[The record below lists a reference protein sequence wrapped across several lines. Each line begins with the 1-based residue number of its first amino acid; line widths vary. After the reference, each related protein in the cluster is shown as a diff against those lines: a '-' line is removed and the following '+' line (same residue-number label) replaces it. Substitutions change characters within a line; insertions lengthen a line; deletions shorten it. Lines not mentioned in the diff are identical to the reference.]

1 MNLALKFL
9 AAIADKASSGLRLLG
24 DKEMKKDIDPDKKT
38 IEIDP
43 DYKKIID
50 RCAESGENFIIN
62 NGNAMHAAYLLTK
75 FFAKAEDQVRIFTGE
90 LFAKV
95 FDDQNLIAAA
105 IEFLSKGANNKIV
118 VAFQEKEGEEEKKGR
133 VLKRNFVK
141 NLTAL
146 PENADKLEI
155 YSVSLNLDGQ
165 ANHFAVMDSSAFRY
179 ELDHDK
185 KSAVANFGDQK
196 NSGKLKEFFD
206 KLIADYS
213 TKVTIRI

>member
-1 MNLALKFL
+1 ME
-9 AAIADKASSGLRLLG
+9 
-24 DKEMKKDIDPDKKT
+24 KEIDPDKKT

-50 RCAESGENFIIN
+50 RCAESGENFVIN

-75 FFAKAEDQVRIFTGE
+75 FFAKAEDQVRIFTGV
-90 LFAKV
+90 LFAEV
-95 FDDQNLIAAA
+95 FDGQPLIDAAV
-105 IEFLSKGANNKIV
+105 EFLSRSANNKIV
-118 VAFQEKEGEEEKKGR
+118 VAFQEKEGEEEKRGR

-141 NLTAL
+141 KLTTTL
-146 PENADKLEI
+146 PKNSGKLEI
-155 YSVSLNLDGQ
+155 YSIPLDLDGQ
-165 ANHFAVMDSSAFRY
+165 VNHFAVMDSKAFRY

-206 KLIADYS
+206 KLIAGHS
-213 TKVTIRI
+213 TKVTIHV